1 MGKPEKHI
9 ILRITNEGVFYNK
22 DARIPWAHTN
32 FPPKETFNFNE
43 RSEIFWKARLLSFD
57 AGRSLLK
64 VAIVDYD
71 TEGQRA
77 AFARQKAKFPFRN
90 LLFSPLQW
98 EALEPLMNIYN
109 KQLFQPILETSKTW
123 RMTRSSDEDW
133 VDFSEPEEQKTRID
147 LHFEYPLNKAVF
159 KMGYVEVEHQVKE
172 LPEQTLTI
180 PIENPNILPE
190 FDHVKPFFAKA
201 LGKKMI
207 EVRGYLEIDEADHI
221 EIRCQSKEISQIND
235 KFIATVRK
243 LRLEDAIFKPKKIT
257 VDKSLFT
264 PEEYFEGFDEAEL
277 GNTIRQSDKDLLT
290 DLLESEKIRNR
301 KQLLYLSGQLQSQ
314 RIGLRFTLSP
324 KFGFL
329 FHVEGE
335 TMDHFIW
342 ELLNSHAT
350 YIWSIDRPGTSL
362 QHKFRLIEREINFI
376 RENGRRVYLDHARN
390 EDLLFSK
397 VNHENSESGLVDGF
411 PKWRVRVGEVLV

>member
-1 MGKPEKHI
+1 
-9 ILRITNEGVFYNK
+9 
-22 DARIPWAHTN
+22 
-32 FPPKETFNFNE
+32 
-43 RSEIFWKARLLSFD
+43 
-57 AGRSLLK
+57 
-64 VAIVDYD
+64 
-71 TEGQRA
+71 
-77 AFARQKAKFPFRN
+77 
-90 LLFSPLQW
+90 
-98 EALEPLMNIYN
+98 
-109 KQLFQPILETSKTW
+109 LFQPILEVPKTW
-123 RMTRSSDEDW
+123 RITRSADEDW
-133 VDFSEPEEQKTRID
+133 VDFSEPEEQKERIE
-147 LHFEYPLNKAVF
+147 LRFEYPLQKAVF
-159 KMGYVEVEHQVKE
+159 KMGYVEVGHQVKE

-201 LGKKMI
+201 LGKKKI
-207 EVRGYLEIDEADHI
+207 EVRGYLEMDEADHI

-314 RIGLRFTLSP
+314 RTGLRFTLSP

-350 YIWSIDRPGTSL
+350 YIWSLDRVGTSL
-362 QHKFRLIEREINFI
+362 GHKFRLIEREINFI
-376 RENGRRVYLDHARN
+376 RENGRRTYLDHARN
-390 EDLLFSK
+390 EGLVFSK

>member
-90 LLFSPLQW
+90 LVFSPLHW

-159 KMGYVEVEHQVKE
+159 KMGYVEVRYQVKE

-201 LGKKMI
+201 LGKKKI

-314 RIGLRFTLSP
+314 RTGLRFTLSP

-350 YIWSIDRPGTSL
+350 YIWSVDRMGTSL
-362 QHKFRLIEREINFI
+362 HHKFRLIEREINFI

>member
-22 DARIPWAHTN
+22 DARIPWANTN

-43 RSEIFWKARLLSFD
+43 RSEIFWKAQLLSFD

-109 KQLFQPILETSKTW
+109 KQLFQLILESPKTW
-123 RMTRSSDEDW
+123 RMTRSSDEEW

-147 LHFEYPLNKAVF
+147 LHFKYPLHKAVF

-180 PIENPNILPE
+180 TIENPNILPE
-190 FDHVKPFFAKA
+190 FDHVKPFFTKA
-201 LGKKMI
+201 LGKKKI
-207 EVRGYLEIDEADHI
+207 EVRGYLEMDEADHI

-277 GNTIRQSDKDLLT
+277 GNTIRQSDKDLLS

-314 RIGLRFTLSP
+314 RAGLRFTLSP

-350 YIWSIDRPGTSL
+350 YIWSLDRIGTSL
-362 QHKFRLIEREINFI
+362 SHKFRLIEREINFI

>member
-9 ILRITNEGVFYNK
+9 VLRITNQGVFYNTTSC
-22 DARIPWAHTN
+22 IPWAHTN

-43 RSEIFWKARLLSFD
+43 RSTIFWKARLLSFD

-64 VAIVDYD
+64 VEVAGYD
-71 TEGQRA
+71 LEQEPA
-77 AFARQKAKFPFRN
+77 AFARQKAKFPFQN
-90 LLFSPLQW
+90 LEFSPLQW
-98 EALEPLMNIYN
+98 EALEPHMNIYN
-109 KQLFQPILETSKTW
+109 KQLFQPILKTPKTW
-123 RMTRSSDEDW
+123 RIPRPGDEEW
-133 VDFSEPEEQKTRID
+133 VDFSEPEEQKDRIE
-147 LHFEYPLNKAVF
+147 LRFEYPLQKAIF

-172 LPEQTLTI
+172 LPEQPLAI

-201 LGKKMI
+201 LGKKKI
-207 EVRGYLEIDEADHI
+207 EVTGYLEIDEAGGT
-221 EIRCQSKEISQIND
+221 EIHCQSKEISQIND

-243 LRLEDAIFKPKKIT
+243 LRLEDAIFKPRRIT

-277 GNTIRQSDKDLLT
+277 GNTIRQSDKDLLS
-290 DLLESEKIRNR
+290 DLLDSEKIRNR

-314 RIGLRFTLSP
+314 RTGLRFTLSP

-350 YIWSIDRPGTSL
+350 YIWSIGRSGTSL
-362 QHKFRLIEREINFI
+362 EHKFRLIEREINFI
-376 RENGRRVYLDHARN
+376 RENGRRVYLGHARN
-390 EDLLFSK
+390 EDLTFSK

>member
-90 LLFSPLQW
+90 LVFSPLHW

>member
-90 LLFSPLQW
+90 LLFSPLHW
-98 EALEPLMNIYN
+98 EALGPLMNIYN
-109 KQLFQPILETSKTW
+109 KQLFQPILESPKTW
-123 RMTRSSDEDW
+123 HMTRSSDEDW

>member
-22 DARIPWAHTN
+22 EACIPWAHTN
-32 FPPKETFNFNE
+32 FPPKNTFNFNE

-98 EALEPLMNIYN
+98 ETLEPLMNIYN
-109 KQLFQPILETSKTW
+109 KQLFQPILESPKTW

-159 KMGYVEVEHQVKE
+159 KMGSVEVEHQVKE
-172 LPEQTLTI
+172 LPEQTLTL

-201 LGKKMI
+201 LGKKKI
-207 EVRGYLEIDEADHI
+207 EVHGYLEIDEADHI

-257 VDKSLFT
+257 VEKSLFT

-290 DLLESEKIRNR
+290 ELLESEKIRNR

-314 RIGLRFTLSP
+314 GTGLRFTLSP